1 MSVYHVIYNP
11 NSGLSKT
18 ARSAD
23 AVRRILEAHGAEA
36 IFYPTE
42 REGHCTEIV
51 RDINVRYDSANVL
64 IIGGDGTFSEALNG
78 VVDFD
83 KITFGLIPCGT
94 GNDFAK
100 KMKIPSCTRR
110 AMKRILEGNV
120 RLLDHLDLGG
130 KRCLNVCGLGMDVDV
145 LVKYASM
152 KHFKGKIK
160 YYLSLFYV
168 LTHFKPHRVRYKIG
182 DTEGEQE
189 VFMVGVCNGSYIG
202 GGMALAPDN
211 AVDDGTLEL
220 VVIDNIK
227 KPMIPIRLVP
237 FLLGRMNKQSCTHTF
252 RGTEAEVEIIGEEPA
267 RVQVDGEVIEMPKLQ
282 VKIVPR
288 KLRMFL

>member
-1 MSVYHVIYNP
+1 MGVYHVIYNP
-11 NSGLSKT
+11 NSGLRKT
-18 ARSAD
+18 GRAAES
-23 AVRRILEAHGAEA
+23 VRRILEANGDEA

-42 REGHCTEIV
+42 RTGHCTEIV
-51 RDINVRYDSANVL
+51 RDINTRCDDANVI

-78 VVDFD
+78 VVDFE

-100 KMKIPSCTRR
+100 KLKISGCTRR
-110 AMKRILEGNV
+110 AMKRILAGQV
-120 RLLDHLDLGG
+120 SLLDYLDLGD

-182 DTEGEQE
+182 DVECEQD
-189 VFMVGVCNGSYIG
+189 VFMVGVCNGGYIG

-211 AVDDGTLEL
+211 VVDDGTLEL
-220 VVIDNIK
+220 VVIDNIP

-252 RGTEAEVEIIGEEPA
+252 RGTEAEVEILGEEPA

-288 KLRMFL
+288 KLRMLL

>member
-1 MSVYHVIYNP
+1 
-11 NSGLSKT
+11 
-18 ARSAD
+18 
-23 AVRRILEAHGAEA
+23 
-36 IFYPTE
+36 
-42 REGHCTEIV
+42 
-51 RDINVRYDSANVL
+51 
-64 IIGGDGTFSEALNG
+64 
-78 VVDFD
+78 
-83 KITFGLIPCGT
+83 
-94 GNDFAK
+94 
-100 KMKIPSCTRR
+100 
-110 AMKRILEGNV
+110 
-120 RLLDHLDLGG
+120 
-130 KRCLNVCGLGMDVDV
+130 
-145 LVKYASM
+145 
-152 KHFKGKIK
+152 
-160 YYLSLFYV
+160 
-168 LTHFKPHRVRYKIG
+168 
-182 DTEGEQE
+182 
-189 VFMVGVCNGSYIG
+189 MVGVCNGSYIG

>member
-11 NSGLSKT
+11 SSGMKKT
-18 ARSAD
+18 KKAAEL
-23 AVRRILEAHGAEA
+23 VRNLLEAVGNEV

-42 REGHCTEIV
+42 RKGHCTEIV
-51 RDINVRYDSANVL
+51 ADINTREPSANVL

-78 VVDFD
+78 VVDFNT
-83 KITFGLIPCGT
+83 ITFGLIPCGT

-100 KMKIPSCTRR
+100 KLGISGSVKK
-110 AMKRILEGNV
+110 AVKRILDGNV
-120 RLLDHLDLGG
+120 TLLDHLDLNG

-152 KHFKGKIK
+152 KHFQGKIK

-168 LTHFKPHRVRYKIG
+168 LTHFTPHHVRYKIG
-182 DTEGEQE
+182 DQEGEQD

-211 AVDDGTLEL
+211 KVSDGVLEL
-220 VVIDNIK
+220 VVIDNIP

-237 FLLGRMNKQSCTHTF
+237 FLLGRMNKQPCTHTF
-252 RGTEAEVEIIGEEPA
+252 RGTEAEVEILGEDPA
-267 RVQVDGEVIEMPKLQ
+267 RVQVDGEVIEMPKLC
-282 VKIVPR
+282 VKIIPKQL
-288 KLRMFL
+288 KLFL

>member
-1 MSVYHVIYNP
+1 MSIYHVIYNP
-11 NSGLSKT
+11 QSGMRKT
-18 ARSAD
+18 RRAAET
-23 AVRRILEAHGAEA
+23 VRRILEANGDEVV
-36 IFYPTE
+36 FYPTE
-42 REGHCTEIV
+42 RKGHCTEIV
-51 RDINVRYDSANVL
+51 REINSSPEEVKVL

-100 KMKIPSCTRR
+100 KLKISGRTKKAMRAILAGNERR
-110 AMKRILEGNV
+110 I
-120 RLLDHLDLGG
+120 DYIDLNGR
-130 KRCLNVCGLGMDVDV
+130 RCLNVCGLGMDVDV

-160 YYLSLFYV
+160 YYLALFYV
-168 LTHFKPHRVRYKIG
+168 LTHFTPHRVRYKIG
-182 DTEGEQE
+182 DAEGGQD

-220 VVIDNIK
+220 VVIDNIS

-237 FLLGRMNKQSCTHTF
+237 FLLGRMNKQPCTHTF
-252 RGTEAEVEIIGEEPA
+252 RGTEAEVEILGEEPA
-267 RVQVDGEVIEMPKLQ
+267 RVQVDGEVIEMPKLCCR
-282 VKIVPR
+282 IVP
-288 KLRMFL
+288 KALRMFL